1 MQFRPVKEQLEILM
15 RGVTDIVPQDEL
27 EKKLQKSYETGKPLR
42 IKMGVDPTAPDV
54 HFGHTVVMR
63 KLRQFQDL
71 GHTVVLI
78 VGDYTA
84 QIGDPSGRNKQD
96 NSKTEQ
102 FYNFLTKYILQCQSK
117 KRK

>member
-1 MQFRPVKEQLEILM
+1 MQFRPVKEQLDILM
-15 RGVTDIVPQDEL
+15 RGVIDVVPQEEL
-27 EKKLQKSYETGKPLR
+27 EKKLQKSYDTGVPLR

-84 QIGDPSGRNKQD
+84 QIGARSSAATRWKSTTTANGSPSSR
-96 NSKTEQ
+96 SA
-102 FYNFLTKYILQCQSK
+102 
-117 KRK
+117 R

>member
-1 MQFRPVKEQLEILM
+1 MPFRPVKEQLDILL
-15 RGVTDIVPQDEL
+15 RGVIEIVPQEEL
-27 EKKLQKSYETGKPLR
+27 EKKLQKSYETGIPLR
-42 IKMGVDPTAPDV
+42 IKLGVDPTAPDV

-84 QIGDPSGRNKQD
+84 MIEIGRAHV
-96 NSKTEQ
+96 
-102 FYNFLTKYILQCQSK
+102 
-117 KRK
+117 

>member
-15 RGVTDIVPQDEL
+15 RGVTDVVPQDEL
-27 EKKLQKSYETGKPLR
+27 EKKLQKSYDTGVPLR

-71 GHTVVLI
+71 GHTVVLEGI
-78 VGDYTA
+78 PGTVL
-84 QIGDPSGRNKQD
+84 QGRPPRPGGNP
-96 NSKTEQ
+96 
-102 FYNFLTKYILQCQSK
+102 LQ
-117 KRK
+117 RRMVL